1 MTVAILLTP
10 LEIVL
15 KDALKIEAMKR
26 PARPGNCPNVCIT
39 NKGYNCETKTNKKHI
54 LYSNFYSF
62 IILLDLISK

>member
-26 PARPGNCPNVCIT
+26 PAKPGNCPNVCIT
-39 NKGYNCETKTNKKHI
+39 NKGYNCGTKINK
-54 LYSNFYSF
+54 LF
-62 IILLDLISK
+62 IFIYHPT